1 MDGYTYGWMYVCEDG
16 RMDVCVIE
24 RESEQGREGGGEE
37 RRGGGEEGRSYLM
50 QGTGLP
56 KGSMPLPT
64 TPMIATGSPTQ

>member
-1 MDGYTYGWMYVCEDG
+1 
-16 RMDVCVIE
+16 MDVCVIE

>member
-37 RRGGGEEGRSYLM
+37 GRGG
-50 QGTGLP
+50 
-56 KGSMPLPT
+56 T
-64 TPMIATGSPTQ
+64 T